1 MIRFLCF
8 AAALALTG
16 SLAIPSA
23 RAEDM
28 TGTWLT
34 AQGEAHIK
42 LAKCS
47 GKMCATIVWIKS
59 PVDAKTGK
67 PPVDDKNPDPAK
79 RGRKI
84 MGMRIFAMDQD
95 PSGAWTGPIYN
106 ADDGMTYKG
115 RLSPRGDN
123 ELEVQGCTDSN
134 LCGSEVWARV
144 KDEVPAAQTQNTQNK
159 K

>member
-1 MIRFLCF
+1 MIRLLCF
-8 AAALALTG
+8 AAAMVLTG
-16 SLAIPSA
+16 TFAAPSA

-34 AQGEAHIK
+34 AEGEAHIK

-47 GKMCATIVWIKS
+47 SKICATIIWIKN

-67 PPVDDKNPDPAK
+67 PPVDDKNPDATK

-84 MGMRIFAMDQD
+84 VGMRIFAMEQD
-95 PSGAWTGPIYN
+95 ATGSWTGSIYN
-106 ADDGMTYKG
+106 ADDGLTYKG
-115 RLSPRGDN
+115 RLAPRGDD
-123 ELEVQGCTDSN
+123 ELEVQGCSEKN
-134 LCGSEVWARV
+134 LCGSEVLTRV
-144 KDEVPAAQTQNTQNK
+144 KEDAPASQAQSTQNK

>member
-1 MIRFLCF
+1 MIRILCF
-8 AAALALTG
+8 AAAMVLTG
-16 SLAIPSA
+16 SLAVPSA

-42 LAKCS
+42 LAKCNA
-47 GKMCATIVWIKS
+47 KVCATIVWIKN

-84 MGMRIFAMDQD
+84 MGMRIFAMEQD
-95 PSGAWTGPIYN
+95 ATGSWTGPIYN
-106 ADDGMTYKG
+106 ADDGRTYKG
-115 RLSPRGDN
+115 RLSPRGDS
-123 ELEVQGCTDSN
+123 ELEVQGCADNN
-134 LCGSEVWARV
+134 LCGSEVWTRV
-144 KDEVPAAQTQNTQNK
+144 KEDAPSVQTQNK